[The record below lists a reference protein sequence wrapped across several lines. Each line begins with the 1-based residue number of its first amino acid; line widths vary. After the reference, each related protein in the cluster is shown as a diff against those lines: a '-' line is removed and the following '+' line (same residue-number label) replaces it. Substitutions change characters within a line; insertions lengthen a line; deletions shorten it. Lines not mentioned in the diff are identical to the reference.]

1 MADRDFY
8 DVLGVS
14 RGASA
19 DDIRKAYKKL
29 SRKFHPDKNPDDQG
43 AAERFK
49 EVQEAYQVLGDDET
63 RGQYDRF
70 GPAFRQASA
79 GGAGGFPPGAMP
91 GGFDFSSFFG
101 GGVDLGDLFGG
112 GGGPAAGRR
121 PASRRGQDIRTSIR
135 VPFQVAVS
143 GGGHELSMRPDG
155 AGGRTERLTI
165 KIPAGIHSGEVL
177 RLKGQGATGSGG
189 PPGDLMVT
197 VEISPHPWFRREG
210 DNVLIELPVTPAE
223 SVLGARIEVPT
234 LDEGTVVLTV
244 PPGTSSGAKL
254 RLKGKG
260 IRNQKTGSQGDQ
272 LVEVRIVVP
281 DETSDEQKA
290 LYERLA
296 DSEADSGTSPR
307 DGLWGES

>member
-1 MADRDFY
+1 MADRDYY

-14 RGASA
+14 RGAS
-19 DDIRKAYKKL
+19 DEDIRKAYKKL
-29 SRKFHPDKNPDDQG
+29 SRQFHPDKNREDQG

-79 GGAGGFPPGAMP
+79 AGAGGVPPGGMP
-91 GGFDFSSFFG
+91 GGFDFSDLFG
-101 GGVDLGDLFGG
+101 GGIDLGDLFGG
-112 GGGPAAGRR
+112 AGGSAASRR
-121 PASRRGQDIRTSIR
+121 PAARRGQDIRTSIR

-143 GGGHELSMRPDG
+143 GGGHELSNRPDG
-155 AGGRTERLTI
+155 QGGRTERLTV

-177 RLKGQGATGSGG
+177 RLKGQGATVTGG

-210 DNVLIELPVTPAE
+210 DNVLIEVPVTPAE

-234 LDEGTVVLTV
+234 LDEGSVVLTV

-254 RLKGKG
+254 RLKAKG
-260 IRNQKTGSQGDQ
+260 IHNQKTGLRGDQ

-281 DETSDEQKA
+281 DEVSDEQQA

-296 DSEADSGTSPR
+296 DSEADNGVSPR